1 MNSTDTA
8 ARPTG
13 PYESVGPDG
22 APRSVAVCLL
32 KGGVGRSTIAVNLA
46 RALADHGREALL
58 VDLDPN
64 GHASV
69 GLGFEEHYR
78 DAEVDVGNVFFD
90 GAAPAS
96 VVRDSGYEFDLL
108 PSSAGLE
115 RVERTLVAGDVDRPS
130 ALLKRDVVDPL
141 LGPEYEYVVVDA
153 PACRS
158 RLADNALVAA
168 SNLLLP
174 LVPGAEALSG
184 LERTIER
191 QIAPLRRHVDV
202 DVLALV
208 PNLLRGRIDQD
219 TRSRHLLERL
229 TTTDGLAHRVPNF
242 AHVAD
247 WAAVDAGDR
256 TPTPG
261 IRARTSVT
269 EAYGERKP
277 LLDYDPG
284 CDQLPCF
291 EELAH
296 IVQVGEVVRGG

>member
-1 MNSTDTA
+1 MNSTDTT
-8 ARPTG
+8 ARPTA
-13 PYESVGPDG
+13 PYESTGPDG
-22 APRSVAVCLL
+22 VPRAVSVCLL
-32 KGGVGRSTIAVNLA
+32 KGGVGRSTVAVNLA
-46 RALADHGREALL
+46 RALAEHGHEALL

-69 GLGFEEHYR
+69 GLGFEEQYR
-78 DAEVDVGNVFFD
+78 TAEEDLGDVFFD
-90 GAAPAS
+90 GVAPAS
-96 VVRDSGYEFDLL
+96 IVCGSGYGFDVI

-115 RVERTLVAGDVDRPS
+115 EVERKLAGGEVDRPS

-141 LGPEYEYVVVDA
+141 LGAEYEYVVVDA

-168 SNLLLP
+168 ANLLLP
-174 LVPGAEALSG
+174 LVPGTETLSG

-208 PNLLRGRIDQD
+208 PNRLRGRIDQA
-219 TRSRHLLERL
+219 TRTRHLLERL
-229 TTTDGLAHRVPNF
+229 TTTDGLQHRVPNF

-247 WAAVDAGDR
+247 WAAVDAGDH
-256 TPTPG
+256 TPVPG
-261 IRARTSVT
+261 IRARTSIT
-269 EAYGERKP
+269 EAYGERRP

-296 IVQVGEVVRGG
+296 IVEGGEVIRGG